1 MYTAIWNTN
10 SCCRCRVLLDF
21 RRIILCHVLGVECPG
36 AKRTCWNPLQRVSFR
51 FISPVCPARGAM
63 TDVSK
68 LRNRHPLC
76 MPGCTVN
83 ICQRAPKNRI
93 KIRVCPPGHQ
103 PDWHSWINSACN
115 RLQGRPPRSNN
126 QNNLRSTRTP
136 RLFCPTCNSSLSP
149 SLSLSWE
156 NCASWWH
163 CNFRSKPLN
172 SKCMTQA
179 DTACAIAIPT
189 TTLLQNSSWNPL
201 PRT

>member
-51 FISPVCPARGAM
+51 PPALQGGLWLMSPSSEIDIPWV
-63 TDVSK
+63 
-68 LRNRHPLC
+68 H
-76 MPGCTVN
+76 
-83 ICQRAPKNRI
+83 CQRTPKNRI

-115 RLQGRPPRSNN
+115 RLQGRPARSNN

-136 RLFCPTCNSSLSP
+136 RLFCPTCNSSLS
-149 SLSLSWE
+149 LSVLGKL
-156 NCASWWH
+156 CG
-163 CNFRSKPLN
+163 L
-172 SKCMTQA
+172 MT
-179 DTACAIAIPT
+179 
-189 TTLLQNSSWNPL
+189 LQFKI
-201 PRT
+201 